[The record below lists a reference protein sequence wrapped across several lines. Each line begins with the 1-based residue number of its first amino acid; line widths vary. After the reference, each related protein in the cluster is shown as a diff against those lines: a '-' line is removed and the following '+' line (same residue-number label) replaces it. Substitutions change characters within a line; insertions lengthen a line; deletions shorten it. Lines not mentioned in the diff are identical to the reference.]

1 MLNTIKTKIFAAIL
15 STALLISGISTIP
28 VYAKGL
34 SKAVKKEYTKI
45 LKKHIL
51 TEKEWE
57 EAGFPSYQFMITD
70 VNNDGKNDLLLWK
83 RWSLQT
89 PGDTEV
95 YINKNNRIS
104 KAKVYYFDSYTN
116 KYKTM
121 DNNAMDLYGS
131 GIKVFKNYI
140 MGTFVRE
147 LQPAYDDKS
156 YVEGE
161 YGIYKS
167 DGKGNIKEVY
177 YGSKIWI
184 ADNDF
189 KFVKMDYEEYGKVQN
204 GRFKKISRKEFN
216 NFASKFKE
224 VKEKWQTLSE
234 ETIKKYVK

>member
-1 MLNTIKTKIFAAIL
+1 MLNTIKTKIFVAIL
-15 STALLISGISTIP
+15 STGILISGISTIP

-34 SKAVKKEYTKI
+34 SKAVKKEYTKVLKKYI
-45 LKKHIL
+45 LK
-51 TEKEWE
+51 EKEG
-57 EAGFPSYQFMITD
+57 APIVTYQFLITD
-70 VNNDGKNDLLLWK
+70 ANNDGKKDLLLWK
-83 RWSLQT
+83 RRSAEV
-89 PGDTEV
+89 PGEIEV
-95 YINKNNRIS
+95 YVNKNNRIS

-156 YVEGE
+156 YVGGE

-167 DGKGNIKEVY
+167 DGKGNIKQVY
-177 YGSKIWI
+177 YGSKTWI

-204 GRFKKISRKEFN
+204 GRIKKISRKEFN

>member
-15 STALLISGISTIP
+15 SAALLISGISTIP

-83 RWSLQT
+83 RWSHQT